1 MSNDHT
7 AARGL
12 ARETLAGAG
21 ETPPTRRGAPTA
33 RRGRGDRQVWLY
45 VIPVSAVFLF
55 VFVGPLIYTAWTA
68 LHETT
73 YYQIGEFSGLNSF
86 VKLFSDPDLRKSIGT
101 TLVFSLGA
109 LVIAL
114 PAGLLSAIVLNDI
127 SRFKRTVRSLF
138 LLTWLM
144 SQATAGTIWV
154 WFLNPN
160 FGPATAITT
169 SLGFGP
175 TDVFTTPATALL
187 AVTLITAWWSY
198 PQAMLLFLGALQTV
212 PEELRESLRVDG
224 GGIWHGFVHI
234 TLPYLR
240 NTIVSVVVVL
250 LMLYVQMVTIIL
262 VTTRGGPLAATET
275 LSMRVFNQTFNE
287 FDLSGASATA
297 ILLFAVN
304 IVLTLVAIRFRRKE
318 TL

>member
-1 MSNDHT
+1 M
-7 AARGL
+7 G
-12 ARETLAGAG
+12 
-21 ETPPTRRGAPTA
+21 RGARSIPKA
-33 RRGRGDRQVWLY
+33 RSSRNDRKVWLY
-45 VIPVSAVFLF
+45 TVPVVLVFAF
-55 VFVGPLIYTAWTA
+55 VFIGPLFYTAWTA
-68 LHETT
+68 LHETK
-73 YYQIGEFSGLNSF
+73 YYSIGKFSGLKSF
-86 VKLFSDPDLRKSIGT
+86 TTLFSDPSLPAQIGT

-114 PAGLLSAIVLNDI
+114 PAGLLSAIVLNNI
-127 SRFKRTVRSLF
+127 HRFKRTVRSLF
-138 LLTWLM
+138 LLPWLM
-144 SQATAGTIWV
+144 SQATAGTIWL

-160 FGPATAITT
+160 FGPASAITT
-169 SLGFGP
+169 SLGWGR
-175 TDVFTTPATALL
+175 TDVFSSPTVALI

-198 PQAMLLFLGALQTV
+198 PQAMLLFLGALQTI

-224 GGIWHGFVHI
+224 GGIWRGFVSI

-240 NTIVSVVVVL
+240 NTIVSVIIVL

-262 VTTRGGPLAATET
+262 VTTRGGPLNATET
-275 LSMRVFNQTFNE
+275 LSMRVFNQTFVD

-318 TL
+318 AL

>member
-1 MSNDHT
+1 MST
-7 AARGL
+7 
-12 ARETLAGAG
+12 ES
-21 ETPPTRRGAPTA
+21 PTRSQRNAVASPSSTQVSRRA
-33 RRGRGDRQVWLY
+33 RRDRMVWLY
-45 VIPVSAVFLF
+45 VLPVSAVFLF

-68 LHETT
+68 LHETS
-73 YYQIGEFSGLNSF
+73 YYQIGKFSGLNSF
-86 VKLFSDPDLRKSIGT
+86 VRLFSDSDLPSRIWT

-114 PAGLLSAIVLNDI
+114 PAGLLSAIVLNNLH
-127 SRFKRTVRSLF
+127 RFTRSVRSLF
-138 LLTWLM
+138 LLPWLM
-144 SQATAGTIWV
+144 SQATAGTIWL

-160 FGPATAITT
+160 YGPASAITK

-175 TDVFTTPATALL
+175 TDVFSSPASALV
-187 AVTLITAWWSY
+187 AVTLMTAWWSY
-198 PQAMLLFLGALQTV
+198 PQAMLLFLGALQTI
-212 PEELRESLRVDG
+212 PEELRESLKMDG
-224 GGIWHGFVHI
+224 GGIWHQFVNI

-262 VTTRGGPLAATET
+262 VTTRGGPIGSTET
-275 LSMRVFNQTFNE
+275 LSMRVYNQMFDK

-304 IVLTLVAIRFRRKE
+304 IALTLVAIRFRRKE
-318 TL
+318 SL

>member
-1 MSNDHT
+1 M
-7 AARGL
+7 
-12 ARETLAGAG
+12 
-21 ETPPTRRGAPTA
+21 
-33 RRGRGDRQVWLY
+33 VWLY
-45 VIPVSAVFLF
+45 VLPVSVVFLF

-68 LHETT
+68 LHETS
-73 YYQIGEFSGLNSF
+73 YYQIGKFTGLNSF
-86 VKLFSDPDLRKSIGT
+86 VRLFSDSDLPSRIWT

-114 PAGLLSAIVLNDI
+114 PAGLLSAIVLNNLH
-127 SRFKRTVRSLF
+127 RFKRSVRSLF
-138 LLTWLM
+138 LLPWLM
-144 SQATAGTIWV
+144 SQATAGTIWL

-160 FGPATAITT
+160 YGPASAITK

-175 TDVFTTPATALL
+175 TDVFSSPTSALV
-187 AVTLITAWWSY
+187 AVTLMTAWWSY
-198 PQAMLLFLGALQTV
+198 PQAMLLFLGALQTI
-212 PEELRESLRVDG
+212 PEELRESLKMDG
-224 GGIWHGFVHI
+224 GGIWHQFVNI

-262 VTTRGGPLAATET
+262 VTTRGGPIGSTET
-275 LSMRVFNQTFNE
+275 LSMRVYNQMFDK

-318 TL
+318 SL

>member
-1 MSNDHT
+1 MSITSSPRTQAPEAPSTSNS
-7 AARGL
+7 AAV
-12 ARETLAGAG
+12 
-21 ETPPTRRGAPTA
+21 TRRPRAD
-33 RRGRGDRQVWLY
+33 RRVWLY
-45 VIPVSAVFLF
+45 VVPVSVVFLF

-68 LHETT
+68 LHETK
-73 YYQIGEFSGLNSF
+73 YYEIGEFSGLNAF
-86 VKLFSDPDLRKSIGT
+86 VELFSDPDLPSRLRS

-109 LVIAL
+109 LVVAL
-114 PAGLLSAIVLNDI
+114 PAGLLSAIVLNNLH
-127 SRFKRTVRSLF
+127 RFKRIVRSLF
-138 LLTWLM
+138 LLPWLM
-144 SQATAGTIWV
+144 SQATAGTIWL

-160 FGPATAITT
+160 FGPATALTN
-169 SLGFGP
+169 SLGMGP
-175 TDVFTTPATALL
+175 TDVFSSPGKALL

-198 PQAMLLFLGALQTV
+198 PQAMLLFLGALQTI

-224 GGIWHGFVHI
+224 GGLWHDFVNI

-262 VTTRGGPLAATET
+262 VTTRGGPLGATET
-275 LSMRVFNQTFNE
+275 LSMRVYNQTFNE

-304 IVLTLVAIRFRRKE
+304 IALTLVAIRFRRKE
-318 TL
+318 SM

>member
-1 MSNDHT
+1 M
-7 AARGL
+7 
-12 ARETLAGAG
+12 
-21 ETPPTRRGAPTA
+21 
-33 RRGRGDRQVWLY
+33 VWLY
-45 VIPVSAVFLF
+45 VVPVSAVFLF
-55 VFVGPLIYTAWTA
+55 VFVGPLIYTVWTA

-73 YYQIGEFSGLNSF
+73 YYQIGKFSGLNSF
-86 VKLFSDPDLRKSIGT
+86 VRLFSDSDLPSRIWT

-114 PAGLLSAIVLNDI
+114 PAGLLSAIVLNNLH
-127 SRFKRTVRSLF
+127 RFKRSVRSLF
-138 LLTWLM
+138 LLPWLM
-144 SQATAGTIWV
+144 SQATAGTIWL

-160 FGPATAITT
+160 YGPASAITK

-175 TDVFTTPATALL
+175 TDVFSSPTSALV
-187 AVTLITAWWSY
+187 AVTLMTAWWSY
-198 PQAMLLFLGALQTV
+198 PQAMLLFLGALQTI
-212 PEELRESLRVDG
+212 PEELRESLKVDG
-224 GGIWHGFVHI
+224 GGAWHGFVNI

-262 VTTRGGPLAATET
+262 VTTRGGPIGSTET
-275 LSMRVFNQTFNE
+275 LSMRVYNQMFDK

-318 TL
+318 SL

>member
-1 MSNDHT
+1 M
-7 AARGL
+7 
-12 ARETLAGAG
+12 
-21 ETPPTRRGAPTA
+21 
-33 RRGRGDRQVWLY
+33 VWLY
-45 VIPVSAVFLF
+45 VVPVTAVFLF

-68 LHETT
+68 LHATS
-73 YYQIGEFSGLNSF
+73 YYQIGKFSGLTSF
-86 VKLFSDPDLRKSIGT
+86 TKLFTDPGLATSVASTVI
-101 TLVFSLGA
+101 FSLGA
-109 LVIAL
+109 LIIAL

-127 SRFKRTVRSLF
+127 HRFKRTVRSLF

-160 FGPATAITT
+160 FGPATAITK

-175 TDVFTTPATALL
+175 TDVFTSPATALL

-198 PQAMLLFLGALQTV
+198 PQAMLLFLGALQTI

-234 TLPYLR
+234 TLPHLR

-275 LSMRVFNQTFNE
+275 LSMRVYNQTFNK

-304 IVLTLVAIRFRRKE
+304 IILTLVAIRFRRKE

>member
-1 MSNDHT
+1 MSITSSPRTQAPD
-7 AARGL
+7 A
-12 ARETLAGAG
+12 
-21 ETPPTRRGAPTA
+21 PPTSSNAAVIRRRREDA
-33 RRGRGDRQVWLY
+33 RVWLY
-45 VIPVSAVFLF
+45 VLPVSAVFLF
-55 VFVGPLIYTAWTA
+55 VFIGPLFYTAWTA
-68 LHETT
+68 LHETR

-86 VKLFSDPDLRKSIGT
+86 VELFTDPDLPSRIRA

-114 PAGLLSAIVLNDI
+114 PAGLLSAIVLNNLH
-127 SRFKRTVRSLF
+127 RFKRSVRSLF
-138 LLTWLM
+138 LLPWLL
-144 SQATAGTIWV
+144 SQAAAGTIWL

-160 FGPATAITT
+160 FGPATAITK

-175 TDVFTTPATALL
+175 TDVFSSPATALL

-198 PQAMLLFLGALQTV
+198 PQAMLLFLGALQTI

-224 GGIWHGFVHI
+224 GGVWDDFINI

-262 VTTRGGPLAATET
+262 VTTRGGPLGATET
-275 LSMRVFNQTFNE
+275 LSMRVYNQTFND
-287 FDLSGASATA
+287 FNLSGASATA

-304 IVLTLVAIRFRRKE
+304 IVLTLAAIRFRRKE
-318 TL
+318 SL

>member
-1 MSNDHT
+1 MSITRESSTEVTD
-7 AARGL
+7 L
-12 ARETLAGAG
+12 ATGS
-21 ETPPTRRGAPTA
+21 GAPVA
-33 RRGRGDRQVWLY
+33 RRPRKDRLVWLY
-45 VIPVSAVFLF
+45 VVPVSAVFLF
-55 VFVGPLIYTAWTA
+55 VFIGPLIYTAWTA

-73 YYQIGEFSGLNSF
+73 YYEIGEFSGLNSF
-86 VKLFSDPDLRKSIGT
+86 VELFSDPSLPSQIGI

-114 PAGLLSAIVLNDI
+114 PAGLLSAIVLNGLHH
-127 SRFKRTVRSLF
+127 FKRTVRSLF

-144 SQATAGTIWV
+144 SQATAGTIWL

-175 TDVFTTPATALL
+175 TDVFSSPTSALV

-198 PQAMLLFLGALQTV
+198 PQAMLLLLGALQTV
-212 PEELRESLRVDG
+212 PEELYESLKVDG
-224 GGIWHGFVHI
+224 GGIWRSFFNI

-262 VTTRGGPLAATET
+262 VTTRGGPLGATET
-275 LSMRVFNQTFNE
+275 LSMSVYNQTFVE

-297 ILLFAVN
+297 MLLFAIN

>member
-1 MSNDHT
+1 MSTNSRT
-7 AARGL
+7 RTSSQAA
-12 ARETLAGAG
+12 
-21 ETPPTRRGAPTA
+21 TPPSGTQAFRRA
-33 RRGRGDRQVWLY
+33 RKDRMVWLY
-45 VIPVSAVFLF
+45 VVPVTAVFLF

-68 LHETT
+68 LHETS
-73 YYQIGEFSGLNSF
+73 YYQIGKFSGLNSF
-86 VKLFSDPDLRKSIGT
+86 VELFGDSELPARIWT
-101 TLVFSLGA
+101 TLVFSIGA

-114 PAGLLSAIVLNDI
+114 PAGLLSAMVLNNLH
-127 SRFKRTVRSLF
+127 RFKRSIRSLF
-138 LLTWLM
+138 LLPWLL
-144 SQATAGTIWV
+144 SQATAGTIWL

-160 FGPATAITT
+160 YGPASAITQ

-175 TDVFTTPATALL
+175 TDVFSSPNSALV
-187 AVTLITAWWSY
+187 AVTLMTAWWSY
-198 PQAMLLFLGALQTV
+198 PQAMLLFLGALQTIPV
-212 PEELRESLRVDG
+212 ELYESLKVDG
-224 GGIWHGFVHI
+224 GGIRHAFLNV

-262 VTTRGGPLAATET
+262 VTTRGGPIGSTET
-275 LSMRVFNQTFNE
+275 LSMRVYNQMFDK

-318 TL
+318 SL

>member
-1 MSNDHT
+1 M
-7 AARGL
+7 
-12 ARETLAGAG
+12 
-21 ETPPTRRGAPTA
+21 
-33 RRGRGDRQVWLY
+33 VWLY

-68 LHETT
+68 LHETS
-73 YYQIGEFSGLNSF
+73 YYQIGKFSGLNSF
-86 VKLFSDPDLRKSIGT
+86 VRLFSDSDLPSRIWT

-114 PAGLLSAIVLNDI
+114 PAGLLSAIVLNNLH
-127 SRFKRTVRSLF
+127 RFKRSVRSLF
-138 LLTWLM
+138 LLPWLM
-144 SQATAGTIWV
+144 SQATAGTIWL

-160 FGPATAITT
+160 YGPASAITK

-175 TDVFTTPATALL
+175 TDVFSTPTSALV
-187 AVTLITAWWSY
+187 AVTLMTAWWSY
-198 PQAMLLFLGALQTV
+198 PQAMLLFLGALQTI
-212 PEELRESLRVDG
+212 PEELRESLKMDG
-224 GGIWHGFVHI
+224 GGIRHQFVNI

-262 VTTRGGPLAATET
+262 VTTRGGPIGSTET
-275 LSMRVFNQTFNE
+275 LSMRVYNQMFDK

-318 TL
+318 SL

>member
-1 MSNDHT
+1 MST
-7 AARGL
+7 KS
-12 ARETLAGAG
+12 
-21 ETPPTRRGAPTA
+21 PTRSPRTTAPSPGGTQTF
-33 RRGRGDRQVWLY
+33 RRVRRDRMVWLY
-45 VIPVSAVFLF
+45 VLPVSAVFLF

-68 LHETT
+68 LHETS
-73 YYQIGEFSGLNSF
+73 YYQIGKFSGLNSF
-86 VKLFSDPDLRKSIGT
+86 IRLFSDSDLPSRIWT

-114 PAGLLSAIVLNDI
+114 PAGLLSAIVLNNLH
-127 SRFKRTVRSLF
+127 RFKRSVRSLF
-138 LLTWLM
+138 LLPWLM
-144 SQATAGTIWV
+144 SQATAGTIWL

-160 FGPATAITT
+160 YGPASAITK

-175 TDVFTTPATALL
+175 TDVFSSPTSALV
-187 AVTLITAWWSY
+187 AVTLMTAWWSY
-198 PQAMLLFLGALQTV
+198 PQAMLLFLGALQTI
-212 PEELRESLRVDG
+212 PEELRESLKVDG
-224 GGIWHGFVHI
+224 GGIWHQFVNI

-262 VTTRGGPLAATET
+262 VTTRGGPIGSTET
-275 LSMRVFNQTFNE
+275 LSMRVYNQMFDK

-318 TL
+318 SL